1 MIPNTAFQYVI
12 PVTDARKTLN
22 VLVGKSKRRKQPYI
36 LTKRGK
42 PQAVLMDIALWND
55 IEQRLSA
62 LYKKSYIDPKLLP
75 YTRDF
80 SDREIQEWL
89 KNDQL

>member
-1 MIPNTAFQYVI
+1 
-12 PVTDARKTLN
+12 
-22 VLVGKSKRRKQPYI
+22 
-36 LTKRGK
+36 
-42 PQAVLMDIALWND
+42 MDIALWND